1 MNEGQ
6 FLTYIAPRKVRIWS
20 RFLVFGIFFVGMLGY
35 FAYQAQDLVVGP
47 KLEVIAPGDGVLVET
62 ESVRGEGISEPG
74 VELTVNGAKVYSAQ
88 DGHFSQELLL
98 ARGLH
103 VLEIMARDRFGNE
116 KKVTRQIV
124 VK

>member
-35 FAYQAQDLVVGP
+35 FAYQARDLVMGP
-47 KLEVIAPGDGVLVET
+47 ELEVTTPSDGVLVET
-62 ESVRGEGISEPG
+62 ESVVVSGVSEPG

-103 VLEIMARDRFGNE
+103 SLEIMARDRFGNE